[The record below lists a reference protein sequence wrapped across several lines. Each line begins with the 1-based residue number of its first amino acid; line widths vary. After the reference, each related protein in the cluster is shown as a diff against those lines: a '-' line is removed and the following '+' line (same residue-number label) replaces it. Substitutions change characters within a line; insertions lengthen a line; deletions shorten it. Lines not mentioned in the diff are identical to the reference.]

1 MIAGRDGRRAAE
13 SSPGCYRASMKSRIS
28 AKGQIVLP
36 AEIRRQDGIEPGQ
49 TFEIERVAQGEYR
62 LVRVE
67 PPKNR
72 GLVDALLA
80 CPEKDWFQPIPSEST
95 RSMESLT

>member
-1 MIAGRDGRRAAE
+1 
-13 SSPGCYRASMKSRIS
+13 MKSRIS

-49 TFEIERVAQGEYR
+49 TFEIERIGQGEYR
-62 LVRVE
+62 LVRV
-67 PPKNR
+67 PKNL

-80 CPEKDWFQPIPSEST
+80 CPEKDWFLPIPSEST
-95 RSMESLT
+95 RFPGAAVVTQRR

>member
-1 MIAGRDGRRAAE
+1 
-13 SSPGCYRASMKSRIS
+13 MKSRIS

-49 TFEIERVAQGEYR
+49 TFEIQRIRQGEYR

-67 PPKNR
+67 RPKNV

-80 CPEKDWFQPIPSEST
+80 CPEKDWFLPVPSEST
-95 RSMESLT
+95 RSMESPA

>member
-1 MIAGRDGRRAAE
+1 
-13 SSPGCYRASMKSRIS
+13 MKSRIS

-36 AEIRRQDGIEPGQ
+36 AKIRRQDGIEPGQ
-49 TFEIERVAQGEYR
+49 TFEIERIDQGEYR

-67 PPKNR
+67 RLKNV

-80 CPEKDWFQPIPSEST
+80 CPEKGWFLPIPSEST
-95 RSMESLT
+95 RSMESPS